1 MKQTSSA
8 LTFLLAQYRAIFKRA
23 YIKGIASAVIL
34 TAGLAA
40 GQAQATPSDDDPFY
54 TTTDNSKWTETT
66 QYRQSAI
73 SSSKRVAGD
82 YDDGTT
88 ADHDDGIVSDE
99 TLVIGASGGT
109 INGDIS
115 GISGDVPVYGGYVLL
130 KDTTSADSA
139 TAHNNRLEVKS
150 GGTLNTTG
158 NIVGGWAKTLGDGF
172 VTATENKLTIDKDA
186 KLNEAGQFI
195 GGVAAGQNGALAQDN
210 RVELTGDT
218 ATKKPTVNNTGNY
231 GAIVFIGQNGTASGS
246 TGVFEA
252 LDNTVDMSGFTAS
265 GSLAKNMTFVG
276 GHVSVEALATDH
288 QITRL
293 SSTGNT
299 VDLSDFTIG
308 GASQTVLGHIVANK
322 VALNAVNG
330 TVANIEANGT
340 AGTGVTLTDGTL
352 YASQVYGGWAQN
364 HSGGNAT
371 ANANNVSIIDTDLK
385 VLDNGSGSVVYG
397 GYAQTV
403 IATDSITSKSQTVT
417 LTASHN
423 TVTIKNTDTSEKAE
437 DKDAVGD
444 VYGALLDISGSSVT
458 NALGSTMT
466 ADSNT
471 VTIGE
476 GVKVSSGSI
485 AGAYIKT
492 NNTSL
497 TSGGATVKASN
508 NKVTLEG
515 DFTADT
521 GAVRTIS
528 AVTTESGLTTAENNS
543 VVINGKITG
552 ANNAQIVA
560 VNVSEQKVITGS
572 SLEKKEDIVHHLS
585 NNSVTI
591 GAKAEVSN
599 VSIAAVTSYSNSAYT
614 LNNDVTIAGKVSNSD
629 ILGGTGADSVIDAQ
643 AGSQLTYS
651 STSAANRILS
661 SDVINLAGTVS
672 VGQHDTL
679 KVRGYANNGQHD
691 INGYNTNLTTIK
703 STAAIYNSGTVELY
717 GDTTVEAG
725 AKLHALKQGATIKV
739 DGDKDGGTIKT
750 GAADNALNVDLVG
763 GRGQL
768 TISKAQL
775 QSYLTAGEKYTLED
789 KTTSEDFAGNV
800 SITSNGVLE
809 FSDDAVDLSTLD
821 YVTSTDAKGAVGKVI
836 VDGSAGTSILKGDA
850 VTVSHALVS
859 DYAAASKL
867 DFSKDADYN
876 KFLTDLT
883 LDNASGVSI
892 EANDLFLGSSRITGE
907 QAADI
912 KFAKATAKDSINF
925 TVGEGTFQLSSTV
938 AGNNYMRTNDLESDL
953 DFFTALDG
961 KVNGDVDV
969 VSGGKLS
976 IEYGHWTANGDI
988 KLVADTATASTLE
1001 VGIDNNTN
1009 TDERNH
1015 IDLNDSDAKLPDA
1028 TLVLDQALTVDLS
1041 HASGKAQISVS
1052 GDAAGGYSYTTDN
1065 GTERNRLG
1073 VYDEEFAQNTVG
1085 DDHYVMLDLRN
1096 GLKVVGDTNAQG
1108 QLNGKLTLTAENG
1121 GVVKMMAD
1129 DLNAILTQ
1137 NDTVA
1142 AANAANSG
1150 SFIKVS
1156 NYAHLQVT
1164 GDVSADFGD
1173 FGANAT
1179 ANGIE
1184 LGANGVMSAN
1194 SLSLIHNHDSGA
1206 ATDDTA
1212 YIATNKIYFGSETGT
1227 VAVNEVFINDQ
1238 QRVEKDDNSGSD
1250 NSYASKVTLAQG
1262 TLDIAENLSSLN
1274 DTLALGD
1281 TATKAHLNFYGADID
1296 PSVSGAT
1303 TGTINVDTIEVVN
1316 GSVDVE
1322 NGAWEGNNF
1331 ILGASG
1337 DMTVGG
1343 DEDELA
1349 NLKAKSVTMA
1359 AGSLLDVYAT
1369 GSMSVDSVD
1378 FSALAAATR
1387 DSVNGDTGVHV
1398 AGTLIINGD
1407 ASAEKGGVKFGADS
1421 SIAIAKNGV
1430 LKFGSAATTGAILAN
1445 NSYSGA
1451 DSIKL
1456 IEGYHQIANNGG
1468 ELHLAFADN
1477 TVFDA
1482 NAIKELKRDL
1492 FTSGSFEDYAHS
1504 TQLASG
1510 GILNIGDASFT
1521 GVETSDFESLT
1532 APGTSG
1538 YTIAWNDVRDFSD
1551 IYGND
1556 VTNNKLSNVNVNS
1569 IREGGADK
1577 IQGIW
1582 GSLSMEDGVGASAQV
1597 TIAGNTSL
1605 RNAAGNNGLFISDA
1619 AHQQAMG
1626 AIVESQKDLKLIGG
1640 GQIGKITL
1648 DAGNEDAEKNWTV
1661 LEVSDGATTIAAI
1674 DAKNTAQIAD
1684 ATVVNLYSDTT
1695 VTGDIN
1701 NIDVVEAYQGA
1712 QVKAANAKVTEISTQ
1727 NADIDITGD
1736 LTFQE
1741 AFVFGGSL
1749 SAKNADM
1756 DALGGNEMAVING
1769 GRFDAETFK
1778 GTDGAT
1784 IRVGLDTS
1792 SLPANVSLEDIT
1804 LDDGTVA
1811 GGTGYFEVDTLEL
1824 NHATL
1829 VVDPEYTEAT
1839 SVAAALK
1846 FKKGNEQYAHN
1857 DVGTLVGEI
1866 HVGKNA
1872 VFGIG
1877 ASVADTQTAISDYM
1891 VGNALDQ
1898 EKYGSI
1904 LYLNGQLTVDNRSEI
1919 ALNAH
1924 DADIRQSL
1932 LYTIT
1937 GNELNQFADLGLGKN
1952 TAIIMTENAF
1962 ALTAKTQ

>member
-1 MKQTSSA
+1 M
-8 LTFLLAQYRAIFKRA
+8 
-23 YIKGIASAVIL
+23 
-34 TAGLAA
+34 
-40 GQAQATPSDDDPFY
+40 
-54 TTTDNSKWTETT
+54 
-66 QYRQSAI
+66 
-73 SSSKRVAGD
+73 
-82 YDDGTT
+82 
-88 ADHDDGIVSDE
+88 
-99 TLVIGASGGT
+99 
-109 INGDIS
+109 
-115 GISGDVPVYGGYVLL
+115 
-130 KDTTSADSA
+130 
-139 TAHNNRLEVKS
+139 
-150 GGTLNTTG
+150 
-158 NIVGGWAKTLGDGF
+158 
-172 VTATENKLTIDKDA
+172 
-186 KLNEAGQFI
+186 
-195 GGVAAGQNGALAQDN
+195 
-210 RVELTGDT
+210 
-218 ATKKPTVNNTGNY
+218 
-231 GAIVFIGQNGTASGS
+231 
-246 TGVFEA
+246 
-252 LDNTVDMSGFTAS
+252 
-265 GSLAKNMTFVG
+265 
-276 GHVSVEALATDH
+276 
-288 QITRL
+288 
-293 SSTGNT
+293 
-299 VDLSDFTIG
+299 
-308 GASQTVLGHIVANK
+308 
-322 VALNAVNG
+322 
-330 TVANIEANGT
+330 
-340 AGTGVTLTDGTL
+340 
-352 YASQVYGGWAQN
+352 
-364 HSGGNAT
+364 
-371 ANANNVSIIDTDLK
+371 
-385 VLDNGSGSVVYG
+385 
-397 GYAQTV
+397 
-403 IATDSITSKSQTVT
+403 
-417 LTASHN
+417 
-423 TVTIKNTDTSEKAE
+423 
-437 DKDAVGD
+437 
-444 VYGALLDISGSSVT
+444 
-458 NALGSTMT
+458 
-466 ADSNT
+466 
-471 VTIGE
+471 
-476 GVKVSSGSI
+476 
-485 AGAYIKT
+485 
-492 NNTSL
+492 
-497 TSGGATVKASN
+497 
-508 NKVTLEG
+508 
-515 DFTADT
+515 
-521 GAVRTIS
+521 
-528 AVTTESGLTTAENNS
+528 
-543 VVINGKITG
+543 
-552 ANNAQIVA
+552 
-560 VNVSEQKVITGS
+560 
-572 SLEKKEDIVHHLS
+572 S

-591 GAKAEVSN
+591 GAEAEVTN
-599 VSIAAVTSYSNSAYT
+599 ATIAAATSNGNKAYT
-614 LNNDVTIAGKVSNSD
+614 LNNDVTIAGKVTNSD
-629 ILGGTGADSVIDAQ
+629 IYGGTGADSVIDAQ
-643 AGSQLTYS
+643 AGSRLDYS
-651 STSAANRILS
+651 SSTDTNRFLT
-661 SDVINLAGTVS
+661 SDVVNLAGVVS

-679 KVRGYANNGQHD
+679 KIRGYATDGQNNAGTH
-691 INGYNTNLTTIK
+691 NTNQTTIK
-703 STAAIYNSGTVELY
+703 STAELYNHGTVQLL
-717 GDTTVEAG
+717 GDTTVETG
-725 AKLHALKQGATIKV
+725 AKLHALKQGATIKI
-739 DGDKDGGTIKT
+739 DGDKDGITIKDD
-750 GAADNALNVDLVG
+750 AASNTLNIDRVG

-768 TISKAQL
+768 TIAKAQL
-775 QSYLTAGEKYTLED
+775 QSYLTSGDEYTLDETPG
-789 KTTSEDFAGNV
+789 KDFAGNV
-800 SITSNGVLE
+800 NVTSGGVLE

-821 YVTSTDAKGAVGKVI
+821 YTINAAGAVGKVI
-836 VDGSAGTSILKGDA
+836 VDNAGGTSILKGDA
-850 VTVSHALVS
+850 VTVSHALAQNGTKVA
-859 DYAAASKL
+859 DGTITLNKDGEFGDEYSKL
-867 DFSKDADYN
+867 DK
-876 KFLTDLT
+876 LTTTD
-883 LDNASGVSI
+883 GISI
-892 EANDLFLGSSRITGE
+892 EANDLFLGSSRIN
-907 QAADI
+907 ADQSKDI
-912 KFAKATAKDSINF
+912 TFEKATAKESINF

-938 AGNNYMRTNDLESDL
+938 AGNNYMRTNDLQSDL

-961 KVNGDVDV
+961 KINGDVDV

-976 IEYGHWTANGDI
+976 IEYGHWTANGNV
-988 KLVADTATASTLE
+988 KLVADDTTASTLE

-1009 TDERNH
+1009 TGERNH
-1015 IDLNDSDAKLPDA
+1015 IDLTGSDAKLPDA

-1041 HASGKAQISVS
+1041 HASGEAKISVS
-1052 GDAAGGYSYTTDN
+1052 GDAAGGYTYTTDN
-1065 GTERNRLG
+1065 GTKRNRLG

-1096 GLKVVGDTNAQG
+1096 GLEVVGDTNAQG

-1137 NDTVA
+1137 NDTVTD
-1142 AANAANSG
+1142 AANSG

-1173 FGANAT
+1173 FGTNTT

-1184 LGANGVMSAN
+1184 LGANGVMTAN

-1206 ATDDTA
+1206 ATDDAA
-1212 YIATNKIYFGSETGT
+1212 YITTNKINFGSETGT
-1227 VAVNEVFINDQ
+1227 VAVNEVVINDL
-1238 QRVEKDDNSGSD
+1238 QRVEKDENSGSD

-1343 DEDELA
+1343 DDEDELA

-1359 AGSLLDVYAT
+1359 AGSLLDVNAT
-1369 GSMSVDSVD
+1369 GSMSVNSVD
-1378 FSALAAATR
+1378 FSALAATT
-1387 DSVNGDTGVHV
+1387 NDTGVHV

-1407 ASAEKGGVKFGADS
+1407 ASAEKGGVKFGADG

-1521 GVETSDFESLT
+1521 GVETSDFSSLT

-1538 YTIAWNDVRDFSD
+1538 YTIAWDKVRDFSD

-1569 IREGGADK
+1569 IRESADK

-1626 AIVESQKDLKLIGG
+1626 AIVESRKDLKLIGG

-1648 DAGNEDAEKNWTV
+1648 DAGNDDADKNWTV
-1661 LEVSDGATTIAAI
+1661 LEVRDGATTIAAI
-1674 DAKNTAQIAD
+1674 DAKNTAQIAG

-1712 QVKAANAKVTEISTQ
+1712 QVKAANAKVDEVSTQ
-1727 NADIDITGD
+1727 NADIAIAGD

-1769 GRFDAETFK
+1769 GRFTAETFK

-1829 VVDPEYTEAT
+1829 VPRVHR
-1839 SVAAALK
+1839 S
-1846 FKKGNEQYAHN
+1846 H
-1857 DVGTLVGEI
+1857 
-1866 HVGKNA
+1866 
-1872 VFGIG
+1872 FGCCC
-1877 ASVADTQTAISDYM
+1877 A
-1891 VGNALDQ
+1891 
-1898 EKYGSI
+1898 
-1904 LYLNGQLTVDNRSEI
+1904 
-1919 ALNAH
+1919 
-1924 DADIRQSL
+1924 
-1932 LYTIT
+1932 
-1937 GNELNQFADLGLGKN
+1937 
-1952 TAIIMTENAF
+1952 
-1962 ALTAKTQ
+1962 

>member
-40 GQAQATPSDDDPFY
+40 GQAQAVDAPNGSYWY
-54 TTTDNSKWTETT
+54 TENGTTWKEKTDVGATFGNAE
-66 QYRQSAI
+66 RI
-73 SSSKRVAGD
+73 AGD

-88 ADHDDGIVSDE
+88 EGHNVGSVSGE
-99 TLVIGASGGT
+99 KLVIGTSG
-109 INGDIS
+109 DFL
-115 GISGDVPVYGGYVLL
+115 GISSGSVYGGYVKL
-130 KDTTSADSA
+130 DASNTMSASA
-139 TAHNNRLEVKS
+139 TGNKLKVTS
-150 GGTLNTTG
+150 GGSVATTG
-158 NIVGGWAKTLGDGF
+158 NLVGGWAKTLGTGF
-172 VTATENKLTIDKDA
+172 ATATDNKLIIDKGA
-186 KLNEAGQFI
+186 TLTKAGQFI
-195 GGVAAGQNGALAQDN
+195 GAVAAGQNGALAQSN
-210 RVELTGDT
+210 SVELTGDT
-218 ATKKPTVNNTGNY
+218 NNKYDITNKGNY
-231 GAIVFIGQNGTASGS
+231 GAIVFIGQASTASGS

-252 LDNTVDMSGFTAS
+252 LDNTLKMSAFNAS
-265 GSLAKNMTFVG
+265 GSASDNMTFVG
-276 GHVSVEALATDH
+276 GHVSVEALADDH

-293 SSTGNT
+293 SATGNK

-308 GASQTVLGHIVANK
+308 GSTQTVLGHIVANK
-322 VALNAVNG
+322 VTLNGKDG
-330 TVANIEANGT
+330 TVANIEANGS
-340 AGTGVTLTDGTL
+340 ADTGVKLEGGTL
-352 YASQVYGGWAQN
+352 YASQVYGGWAEN
-364 HSGGNAT
+364 HSGGSAT
-371 ANANNVSIIDTDLK
+371 ANANNISITDTDL
-385 VLDNGSGSVVYG
+385 NAGSSNAVNHVVG

-403 IATDSITSKSQTVT
+403 IAADPDIPSASQKVT

-423 TVTIKNTDTSEKAE
+423 KVTIKNSDTSEKAV
-437 DKDAVGD
+437 DKYAVGD
-444 VYGALLDISGSSVT
+444 IRGALLELSGSSVT
-458 NALGSTMT
+458 NALGSTLT

-471 VTIGE
+471 IIISD
-476 GVKVSSGSI
+476 GVKVTSGSI
-485 AGAYIKT
+485 AGAYIKVQ
-492 NNTSL
+492 NL
-497 TSGGATVKASN
+497 TSGGATVHASN
-508 NKVTLEG
+508 NTVTLKG

-521 GAVRTIS
+521 DAVRTIT

-552 ANNAQIVA
+552 ANGSQIMA
-560 VNVSEQKVITGS
+560 VNVSKQNTIDNSNLAEAD
-572 SLEKKEDIVHHLS
+572 DIVHHLS

-591 GAKAEVSN
+591 GAQAEVTN
-599 VSIAAVTSYSNSAYT
+599 TNIAAATSNGNKAYT
-614 LNNDVTIAGKVSNSD
+614 LNNDVTIAGKVTNSS
-629 ILGGTGADSVIDAQ
+629 IFGGTGADSVIDAQ
-643 AGSQLTYS
+643 AGSRLDYS
-651 STSAANRILS
+651 SSSDTDQFLS
-661 SDVINLAGTVS
+661 SDVVNLAGVVS

-679 KVRGYANNGQHD
+679 QVRGYATDGQND
-691 INGYNTNLTTIK
+691 AGTYNTNQTTIK
-703 STAAIYNSGTVELY
+703 GTAELYNSGNVELL
-717 GDTTVEAG
+717 GDTTVETG
-725 AKLHALKQGATIKV
+725 AKLHALADGATITVNGYVGGSTIEDDV
-739 DGDKDGGTIKT
+739 DNTTLKQ
-750 GAADNALNVDLVG
+750 AMVG

-768 TISKAQL
+768 TISKDQL
-775 QSYLTAGEKYTLED
+775 QSYLTSGDEYTD
-789 KTTSEDFAGNV
+789 KTTGKDSAGNV
-800 SITSNGVLE
+800 IVTSGGVLE
-809 FSDDAVDLSTLD
+809 FSDAAVDLSTLD
-821 YVTSTDAKGAVGKVI
+821 YTTTATGAVGKVI
-836 VDGSAGTSILKGDA
+836 VDTTGGTSILKGDA

-867 DFSKDADYN
+867 DFSKDADYT
-876 KFLTDLT
+876 KFLTDLD

-892 EANDLFLGSSRITGE
+892 EANDLFLGSSRITGK

-938 AGNNYMRTNDLESDL
+938 AGNNYMRTNDLKSDL
-953 DFFTALDG
+953 EFFTALDG
-961 KVNGDVDV
+961 KINGDVDV

-976 IEYGHWTANGDI
+976 IEYGHWTANGNV
-988 KLVADTATASTLE
+988 KLVADDTTASTLE

-1009 TDERNH
+1009 TGERNH
-1015 IDLNDSDAKLPDA
+1015 IDLTGSDAKLPDA

-1041 HASGKAQISVS
+1041 HASGEAKISVS
-1052 GDAAGGYSYTTDN
+1052 GDAAGGYTYTTDN
-1065 GTERNRLG
+1065 GTKRNRLD

-1096 GLKVVGDTNAQG
+1096 GLEVVGDTNAQG

-1137 NDTVA
+1137 NDTVTD
-1142 AANAANSG
+1142 AANSG

-1173 FGANAT
+1173 FGTNTT

-1184 LGANGVMSAN
+1184 LGANGVMTAN

-1206 ATDDTA
+1206 ATDDAA
-1212 YIATNKIYFGSETGT
+1212 YITTNKINFGSETGT
-1227 VAVNEVFINDQ
+1227 VAVNEVVINDL
-1238 QRVEKDDNSGSD
+1238 QRVEKDENSGSD

-1343 DEDELA
+1343 DDEDELA

-1359 AGSLLDVYAT
+1359 AGSLLDVNAT
-1369 GSMSVDSVD
+1369 GSMSVNSVD
-1378 FSALAAATR
+1378 FSALAATT
-1387 DSVNGDTGVHV
+1387 NDTGVHV

-1407 ASAEKGGVKFGADS
+1407 ASAEKGGVKFGADG

-1521 GVETSDFESLT
+1521 GVETSDFSSLT

-1538 YTIAWNDVRDFSD
+1538 YTIAWDKVRDFSD

-1569 IREGGADK
+1569 IRESADK

-1626 AIVESQKDLKLIGG
+1626 AIVESRKDLKLIGG

-1648 DAGNEDAEKNWTV
+1648 DAGNDDAEKNWTV
-1661 LEVSDGATTIAAI
+1661 LEVRDGATTIAAI
-1674 DAKNTAQIAD
+1674 DAKNTAQIAG

-1712 QVKAANAKVTEISTQ
+1712 QVKAANAKVDEVSTQ
-1727 NADIDITGD
+1727 NADIAIAGD

-1769 GRFDAETFK
+1769 GRFTAETFK

-1829 VVDPEYTEAT
+1829 VV
-1839 SVAAALK
+1839 
-1846 FKKGNEQYAHN
+1846 G
-1857 DVGTLVGEI
+1857 
-1866 HVGKNA
+1866 
-1872 VFGIG
+1872 
-1877 ASVADTQTAISDYM
+1877 
-1891 VGNALDQ
+1891 
-1898 EKYGSI
+1898 
-1904 LYLNGQLTVDNRSEI
+1904 
-1919 ALNAH
+1919 
-1924 DADIRQSL
+1924 
-1932 LYTIT
+1932 
-1937 GNELNQFADLGLGKN
+1937 
-1952 TAIIMTENAF
+1952 
-1962 ALTAKTQ
+1962 